1 MQLKQLNT
9 YLLKSIRQFNMT
21 FIKKWISHPVA
32 FRIAFVL
39 YGLLVVWASL
49 KPSGGPQPIE
59 HFDKVMH
66 FTFYGLFTIIAA
78 GCTTQRKTFICLS
91 VFIAFYGAL
100 MEVFQSFV
108 PSRFMSIADIVANT
122 SGVLIVAF
130 VILKQRIYRHVFTS
144 IEETL

>member
-1 MQLKQLNT
+1 
-9 YLLKSIRQFNMT
+9 MT

-39 YGLLVVWASL
+39 YSLLVVWASL

-66 FTFYGLFTIIAA
+66 FTFYVLFTIIAA
-78 GCTTQRKTFICLS
+78 GCTTQRKTFIWLS
-91 VFIAFYGAL
+91 IFIACYGAL
-100 MEVFQSFV
+100 MEFCQSFV

-122 SGVLIVAF
+122 SGVLLMVLISF
-130 VILKQRIYRHVFTS
+130 KLQLYGISKNNR
-144 IEETL
+144 